1 MGKRPR
7 ISVPNWACRD
17 QQKKKT
23 KLTSKGSEDRDGRVQ
38 DLLDTA
44 LKTVA
49 IGIYVDNGYSEK
61 TGTYTSPFK

>member
-1 MGKRPR
+1 MCQTGLVGTNR
-7 ISVPNWACRD
+7 
-17 QQKKKT
+17 KKT

-49 IGIYVDNGYSEK
+49 IGIYVDNRYSEK
-61 TGTYTSPFK
+61 TGTYTSPSK